1 MDGGNEV
8 LIMNLFRILSISL
21 LLTLIGSCASEPKT
35 ESPWDFPESAL
46 TGFQITEDTLKR
58 ETLFLL
64 YSVDGVFR
72 DTLWFKPQT
81 KASWHRLFQLRLP
94 DSSKPA
100 EQLVL
105 SCPGS
110 DGHLEIHSHRAPV
123 NQRIQIQL
131 SDTLPERDFFR
142 LIDRR
147 IFPDSIKE
155 PQVYHGVD
163 VDLEVLGLRIYPF
176 FTETNS
182 YSGQVALKFSGLFRS
197 SEKEQLHK
205 IEGYLGAW

>member
-8 LIMNLFRILSISL
+8 LIMNLFRILWISL
-21 LLTLIGSCASEPKT
+21 LLMLIGSCASEPKT
-35 ESPWDFPESAL
+35 EAPWDFPESAL
-46 TGFQITEDTLKR
+46 TGSQITEDTLKR

-81 KASWHRLFQLRLP
+81 KTSWHRLFQLRLA
-94 DSSKPA
+94 DSSQPA
-100 EQLVL
+100 EQLEL
-105 SCPGS
+105 SCPGT

-123 NQRIQIQL
+123 NQPIQLQL
-131 SDTLPERDFFR
+131 SDTLPEHDFFR

-147 IFPDSIKE
+147 ALSDSTAG
-155 PQVYHGVD
+155 PQVYQGVD
-163 VDLEVLGLRIYPF
+163 IDLEFLGFRLYPYDP
-176 FTETNS
+176 ETNS
-182 YSGQVALKFSGLFRS
+182 YSGQVALQFSGFFRS
-197 SEKEQLHK
+197 SEKGQLYE